1 LTITAGYTGR
11 DVGGFSGLAKTIIA
25 VQAMVNLFL
34 SAWVYEEYRNNVSF
48 QAYVNSTLAT
58 PVPTTTLLSVV
69 AVFMISGGLLGG
81 RKSRLRKIRMGLA
94 PKKNT
99 GGPPI
104 ASVSQA
110 GTVKQQ
116 LSGSSPVTRAV
127 VSKGT
132 EIMIVMA
139 QENLSSQMEAG
150 KPLERKSQ

>member
-11 DVGGFSGLAKTIIA
+11 EVGGFSGLAKTIIA
-25 VQAMVNLFL
+25 VQAVANVFL
-34 SAWVYEEYRNNVSF
+34 AAWVYEEYRNNVSF

-81 RKSRLRKIRMGLA
+81 RKSRLRKIRMGLDLQ
-94 PKKNT
+94 KNT
-99 GGPPI
+99 GSP
-104 ASVSQA
+104 ATDSVSQA
-110 GTVKQQ
+110 GTVNQ

-139 QENLSSQMEAG
+139 QENSSSQIEAG
-150 KPLERKSQ
+150 KPLDRKSQ

>member
-1 LTITAGYTGR
+1 
-11 DVGGFSGLAKTIIA
+11 
-25 VQAMVNLFL
+25 MVNLFL
-34 SAWVYEEYRNNVSF
+34 SAWVYEEYRNNVYF
-48 QAYVNSTLAT
+48 QAYVNSILAT

-69 AVFMISGGLLGG
+69 AVCMISGGLLGG
-81 RKSRLRKIRMGLA
+81 RKSRLRKIRMGIALQ
-94 PKKNT
+94 KNT
-99 GGPPI
+99 GGPAI

-110 GTVKQQ
+110 GTVNQ

-150 KPLERKSQ
+150 KPL

>member
-1 LTITAGYTGR
+1 
-11 DVGGFSGLAKTIIA
+11 
-25 VQAMVNLFL
+25 MVNLFL
-34 SAWVYEEYRNNVSF
+34 SAWVYEEYRNSVYF

-81 RKSRLRKIRMGLA
+81 RTSRLRKIRMGLA

-110 GTVKQQ
+110 GTVKQ
-116 LSGSSPVTRAV
+116 LSGSSPVTRHAV
-127 VSKGT
+127 SRGT
-132 EIMIVMA
+132 EIMVVTA
-139 QENLSSQMEAG
+139 QENSS
-150 KPLERKSQ
+150 S